1 MLVEVKAKVAR
12 IIDGKT
18 RKRTETFIVPDCE
31 LFVNAEH
38 QVMQSLI
45 EEQNAGLVDN
55 FEVQSLRISPIK
67 EVCTQW
73 LEDYTMSGFSP
84 FIATLKDIFHDDNG
98 NEKSLKYKVLLWANS
113 HSQAL
118 QRVQEL
124 ARQGYD
130 MQIEGIKQVDVEYLG
145 EQSNQEEEETENGN

>member
-12 IIDGKT
+12 IIDGKI
-18 RKRTETFIVPDCE
+18 RKKTETFIVPDCE

-45 EEQNAGLVDN
+45 EEQNGGLVDN

-73 LEDYTMSGFSP
+73 LNDYTLQGYPS
-84 FIATLKDIFHDDNG
+84 FIATLKDIFHNDNG
-98 NEKSLKYKVLLWANS
+98 NEKSLKYKVLLWANN

-130 MQIEGIKQVDVEYLG
+130 MQIEGIKQVNYEYLT
-145 EQSNQEEEETENGN
+145 EQDGIQE